1 MNRPLF
7 FRSLGSLRV
16 RVIVCAFGL
25 LVWGAAL
32 PLVYSAF
39 GKSFSDFLSSN
50 PLFKQFSQFGGG
62 DVSSLG
68 GYIGLGFIHPITLLL
83 MGIFAV
89 GFPLAAIAGERQ
101 RGTLEVLLAWP
112 ISRHSLYVTLFL
124 AGALMLAVLMA
135 MELLGAYVGSI
146 ASGVGNELHAGNL
159 VLLWFNGWLLFVAIM
174 AITFALSVSFDR
186 LGPALSITLGFVV
199 ISYFLDVIGSLWPDA
214 AWIQTYSVFD
224 LVRAKHV
231 VESGI
236 IPEHIAALVVI
247 TALAVAYAWVAFPRR
262 DLAAPS

>member
-1 MNRPLF
+1 MNGPVF
-7 FRSLGSLRV
+7 FRSLGSLRA
-16 RVIVCAFGL
+16 RIIVCAIGL
-25 LVWGAAL
+25 LVWGAAM

-101 RGTLEVLLAWP
+101 RGTLEVLLARP
-112 ISRHSLYVTLFL
+112 ISRHSLFATLFV
-124 AGALMLAVLMA
+124 AGALVLAVLMA
-135 MELLGAYVGSI
+135 MELIGAYVGAI

-159 VLLWFNGWLLFVAIM
+159 VLLWFNGWLLFLAIM
-174 AITFALSVSFDR
+174 AITFGLSVSFDR
-186 LGPALSITLGFVV
+186 LGPALSITLVFVV
-199 ISYFLDVIGSLWPDA
+199 VSYFLDVIGSLWPAA

-231 VESGI
+231 VELGL
-236 IPEHIAALVVI
+236 IPEHVLALIIIVAAGVG
-247 TALAVAYAWVAFPRR
+247 YAWFVFPRR